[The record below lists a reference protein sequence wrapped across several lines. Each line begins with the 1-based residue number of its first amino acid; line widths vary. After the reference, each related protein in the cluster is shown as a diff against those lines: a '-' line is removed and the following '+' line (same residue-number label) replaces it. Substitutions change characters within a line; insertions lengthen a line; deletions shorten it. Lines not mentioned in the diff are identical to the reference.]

1 MRSKEWPLLFNI
13 RGDPEIIIN
22 QCSKLSGAILG
33 LITIVCGYI
42 YSNIERIST
51 SEGVLLVIAVILLC
65 IGLWGSILVIFSK
78 AEEKRLI
85 DDRKYHVELS
95 LKRREIALKEQERKD
110 NLAFREQELALKE
123 QERKDNLALKEQERK
138 DNLALKEQER
148 KDNFI
153 LREQAQNAE
162 REIRLRELE
171 IKAQQIALE
180 ERKLAIQEAKLKAL
194 AQSPVQLAPN
204 L

>member
-1 MRSKEWPLLFNI
+1 MRSKEWSLLFNI

>member
-1 MRSKEWPLLFNI
+1 MLFNI

-110 NLAFREQELALKE
+110 NLDFREQELALKE

>member
-33 LITIVCGYI
+33 LITIVCGYV
-42 YSNIERIST
+42 YSISGQL
-51 SEGVLLVIAVILLC
+51 SIDKGVLLAIAIISLC
-65 IGLWGSILVIFSK
+65 IGLGLSIGIIFGK

-85 DDRKYHVELS
+85 DERKYRVDLA
-95 LKRREIALKEQERKD
+95 LRRRELALKEQERKD
-110 NLAFREQELALKE
+110 NLAFREQERADKEQERRDNFALKE
-123 QERKDNLALKEQERK
+123 QERADKEQERR
-138 DNLALKEQER
+138 DNFALK
-148 KDNFI
+148 
-153 LREQAQNAE
+153 EQAQNAE

-180 ERKLAIQEAKLKAL
+180 EHKLAVQEAMLKAS
-194 AQSPVQLAPN
+194 AQGQIQFAPN

>member
-1 MRSKEWPLLFNI
+1 MLFNI

-194 AQSPVQLAPN
+194 AQSFSSKPSTACS
-204 L
+204 

>member
-1 MRSKEWPLLFNI
+1 MLFNI
-13 RGDPEIIIN
+13 RGDPEVIIN

>member
-1 MRSKEWPLLFNI
+1 MLFNI

>member
-1 MRSKEWPLLFNI
+1 MRSKEWSLLFNI

-138 DNLALKEQER
+138 DN
-148 KDNFI
+148 FI

>member
-1 MRSKEWPLLFNI
+1 MLFNI

-123 QERKDNLALKEQERK
+123 QERKEQERK

>member
-1 MRSKEWPLLFNI
+1 MLFNI

-138 DNLALKEQER
+138 DN
-148 KDNFI
+148 FI

-180 ERKLAIQEAKLKAL
+180 ERKLAIQEAKLKA
-194 AQSPVQLAPN
+194 QSFSSKPSTACS
-204 L
+204 

>member
-1 MRSKEWPLLFNI
+1 MLFNI

-85 DDRKYHVELS
+85 DDRKFHVELS